1 MHLYQAPRIYDA
13 IMGSLASGDWLDY
26 YLSHTRDG
34 SRVLELACG
43 TGKLAIPLAEAG
55 RRVTGLDLSPEMLA
69 LARTKGSERSVDVTW
84 TLGDMTDFDAPEPFE
99 TVIVATQSL
108 SHLHERTQL
117 ERFFRCVR
125 RALAPGGTLLLELF
139 SPSVSILAGLGHELN
154 AGENVSFEGA
164 SYALTSSVA
173 YDAATQC
180 ADCEFTLT
188 ANDMEHRRLT
198 FRMRQFFPQELDAL
212 VAYNGFTIVHKYG
225 DLTMRPFTSRS
236 NKQLLVC
243 RA

>member
-1 MHLYQAPRIYDA
+1 MHLYQAPKYYDA
-13 IMGSLASGDWLDY
+13 IMGANASGDWLDY

-43 TGKLAIPLAEAG
+43 TGRLAIPLAAAG

-69 LARTKGSERSVDVTW
+69 LARTKGSERGVDVTW

-108 SHLHERTQL
+108 SSLHERTHH
-117 ERFFRCVR
+117 ERFFRCVK

-139 SPSVSILAGLGHELN
+139 SPSVSILAGLGHALN
-154 AGENVSFEGA
+154 AGENVTVDGT

-188 ANDMEHRRLT
+188 ASETEHCRLT

-212 VAYNGFTIVHKYG
+212 VAYNGFTMVHKFG
-225 DLTMRPFTSRS
+225 DLTMGPFTSRS